1 MEYVLDETLTRKDER
16 GITYEVADVLLHAK
30 QGNLTA
36 AFMLSR
42 HGKKILARCNVDET
56 GIRAFLA
63 EQKVAGGDL
72 SRLRVPQSGFL
83 TLRDVAKYVYDTDT
97 AFSDF
102 LFAGGTDKDNFEGA
116 LNWVFRSHYLHKQRA
131 RWWARDNLGR
141 VQGIGVEWS
150 YGRTWH
156 LERYTKPIEGGSVF
170 STLSRTSGYAH
181 DRIRQ
186 LEAILARAKE
196 ANVMLIGEPG
206 VGKTDIIAGLERDI
220 RAGTALAPLA
230 QKSIVIF
237 DSESFIATNGK
248 KETFEPELKRLLD
261 QASAAGNVIFVVA
274 NLASFIASAKALG
287 SDIVSLLDPY
297 LTSSEFQVI
306 ATSDPSAYHEVIARE
321 PALIQRFEN
330 VQIEYADLVSTIRVL
345 EDIAE
350 EYESR
355 SRLFFTYRALETI
368 ANAADR
374 YITEGVMPDKAV
386 DLFVEIAPH
395 ASSKGERV
403 VTRQVVEAYVAGKT
417 GVPTGEVGDAER
429 ERLLNLEEILH
440 ERVIGQDKAI
450 ETISNA
456 MRRARAGIQNP
467 NRPLGSFLFLGPTG
481 VGKTETAKALAA
493 TFSGKEGKILRIDM
507 SEYRGDEALA
517 QLIGSFEGGKSGV
530 LANMLR
536 EQPYGVL
543 LLDEFE
549 KTTADVQNL
558 FLQILD
564 EGFFSDAR
572 GKRVN
577 ARNLII
583 IATSNAGSDLIW
595 QKVEEGKDIVSAE
608 DEIVGEIIKGG
619 EFRPEL
625 VNRFDGVV
633 LFHPLS
639 EDNLRKVASIMLES
653 LKVRIRERG
662 YTLVI
667 NDVLVDL
674 LVKEGYDPKFGARP
688 MQRVVQE
695 VIEKKIANKIIE
707 GSLRE
712 GASIEFSA
720 PDFA

>member
-1 MEYVLDETLTRKDER
+1 
-16 GITYEVADVLLHAK
+16 
-30 QGNLTA
+30 
-36 AFMLSR
+36 
-42 HGKKILARCNVDET
+42 
-56 GIRAFLA
+56 
-63 EQKVAGGDL
+63 
-72 SRLRVPQSGFL
+72 
-83 TLRDVAKYVYDTDT
+83 
-97 AFSDF
+97 
-102 LFAGGTDKDNFEGA
+102 
-116 LNWVFRSHYLHKQRA
+116 
-131 RWWARDNLGR
+131 
-141 VQGIGVEWS
+141 
-150 YGRTWH
+150 
-156 LERYTKPIEGGSVF
+156 
-170 STLSRTSGYAH
+170 
-181 DRIRQ
+181 
-186 LEAILARAKE
+186 
-196 ANVMLIGEPG
+196 
-206 VGKTDIIAGLERDI
+206 
-220 RAGTALAPLA
+220 
-230 QKSIVIF
+230 
-237 DSESFIATNGK
+237 
-248 KETFEPELKRLLD
+248 
-261 QASAAGNVIFVVA
+261 
-274 NLASFIASAKALG
+274 
-287 SDIVSLLDPY
+287 
-297 LTSSEFQVI
+297 
-306 ATSDPSAYHEVIARE
+306 
-321 PALIQRFEN
+321 
-330 VQIEYADLVSTIRVL
+330 
-345 EDIAE
+345 
-350 EYESR
+350 
-355 SRLFFTYRALETI
+355 
-368 ANAADR
+368 
-374 YITEGVMPDKAV
+374 
-386 DLFVEIAPH
+386 
-395 ASSKGERV
+395 
-403 VTRQVVEAYVAGKT
+403 
-417 GVPTGEVGDAER
+417 
-429 ERLLNLEEILH
+429 
-440 ERVIGQDKAI
+440 
-450 ETISNA
+450 
-456 MRRARAGIQNP
+456 
-467 NRPLGSFLFLGPTG
+467 
-481 VGKTETAKALAA
+481 
-493 TFSGKEGKILRIDM
+493 M